1 MRILRQIGSLG
12 FVLGLFTVV
21 FVGIPWYVWVA
32 DDPVIPLWLRI
43 AVFCLL
49 GGILVVLLTVA
60 IEQRKTKTS
69 AEVPLPAESDR
80 TVLLLNSAEL
90 PSREITDVL
99 GLVQGHTVF
108 AIWLGKDLSAIVRL
122 ILGGELTEYTEM
134 MGRAREAAT
143 NRMTAQAAKMGAD
156 AVINVR
162 YMTTSVVGSA
172 AELLAYGTAVKLSD
186 GKRGKVQLLKE

>member
-1 MRILRQIGSLG
+1 MKTLRRVGSLA
-12 FVLGLFTVV
+12 FVLGLFTAV
-21 FVGIPWYVWVA
+21 FAGIPWYVVVA
-32 DDPVIPLWLRI
+32 DDPVVPWWLRI

-60 IEQRKTKTS
+60 LEQSKYKTS
-69 AEVPLPAESDR
+69 REGPPPAEPDR
-80 TVLLLNSAEL
+80 TVLLLNSTEI
-90 PSREITDVL
+90 PGRETTQVL

-134 MGRAREAAT
+134 MGRARAT
-143 NRMTAQAAKMGAD
+143 ATSRMTAQAAEMGAD
-156 AVINVR
+156 AIINIR

-172 AELLAYGTAVKLSD
+172 AELLAYGTAVKLS
-186 GKRGKVQLLKE
+186 E

>member
-1 MRILRQIGSLG
+1 MKILRHTGSLA
-12 FVLGLFTVV
+12 FVLGLFTAV
-21 FVGIPWYVWVA
+21 FAGIPWHVIVA
-32 DDPVIPLWLRI
+32 DDPVVPWWLRI

-60 IEQRKTKTS
+60 LEQRRNKTS
-69 AEVPLPAESDR
+69 ERGPLPSGSDR

-90 PSREITDVL
+90 PGRDITEVL

-134 MGRAREAAT
+134 MGRARLVAT
-143 NRMTAQAAKMGAD
+143 NRMIVQAIEMGAD
-156 AVINVR
+156 AIINAR

-172 AELLAYGTAVKLSD
+172 AELLVYGTAVKLS
-186 GKRGKVQLLKE
+186 E

>member
-1 MRILRQIGSLG
+1 MKAIRHIGSLA
-12 FVLGLFTVV
+12 FVVGLFVAL
-21 FVGIPWYVWVA
+21 FAGMPWYVMVT
-32 DDPVIPLWLRI
+32 DDPVVPWWLRI

-49 GGILVVLLTVA
+49 GGILVVLVTLA
-60 IEQRKTKTS
+60 FEQRKFTS
-69 AEVPLPAESDR
+69 PAEMPEKIESDSEL
-80 TVLLLNSAEL
+80 LLLNSDVV
-90 PSREITDVL
+90 PNREITEVL

-134 MGRAREAAT
+134 MGVARSTAT
-143 NRMTAQAAKMGAD
+143 DRMTRQAAEKDAD

-172 AELLAYGTAVKLSD
+172 AELLVYGTAVKLSPIAED
-186 GKRGKVQLLKE
+186 QETV